1 MLSGIHEIRR
11 INLFQSIE
19 KRSSMSR
26 PTQSHAGCHA
36 NTSGLRLTSMVDSSV
51 CMCDAAMPDS
61 RSCFSWR
68 NSCGPLRCHLCAS
81 LCAVGQRP
89 SVSLHDGCSN
99 ARALSSAYGAL
110 AVELTLLPDLL
121 RQHFL
126 RHRDACCGRTAL
138 WTRQKM
144 TRRLIAH
151 CGCTLALA
159 TDFRARCRLAV
170 FLYSVRWSKDRVS

>member
-19 KRSSMSR
+19 KRSSTSR

-51 CMCDAAMPDS
+51 CICDAAMPYS
-61 RSCFSWR
+61 RSYFSWR

-121 RQHFL
+121 PPAFSQTSGRVL
-126 RHRDACCGRTAL
+126 RAHGPLDPAKHDAVTHCLLWLYSRLGDRFPGTMSTCC
-138 WTRQKM
+138 
-144 TRRLIAH
+144 
-151 CGCTLALA
+151 
-159 TDFRARCRLAV
+159 